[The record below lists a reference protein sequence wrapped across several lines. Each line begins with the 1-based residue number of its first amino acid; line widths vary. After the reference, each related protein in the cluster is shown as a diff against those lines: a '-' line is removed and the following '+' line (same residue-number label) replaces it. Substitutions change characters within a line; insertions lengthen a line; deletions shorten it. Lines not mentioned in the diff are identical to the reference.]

1 MCRLMREAVER
12 CGLDLA
18 GTAVLTEAATGA
30 YAVTAPLAAL
40 AGAQVTALARD
51 SRYGSARDAE
61 DAVMGLARA
70 AGVAER
76 VRVTQVIPQNLS
88 GYGVV
93 TNSGHLR
100 PIDAPMI
107 ARLPPD
113 SVIALMFEAWELRDG
128 DIDIDAC
135 RARGI
140 RIAAV
145 NERHA
150 AVDVFSYLGP
160 LALRALQDAG
170 VACYGGRIAL
180 LCDNDFGPSI
190 LRSLT
195 CNGAEAAIFTEV
207 AALPQGIW
215 DAVLVALHPHAEPRI
230 DAAAATRLAAV
241 AADAA
246 IVQIW
251 GDIDRAALAAHGF
264 QAWPPHA
271 PRAGHMAVLLSDI
284 GPEAVVRLQA
294 GGLAAAARVWRGEP
308 VTPAGMA
315 ELV

>member
-1 MCRLMREAVER
+1 MREAVER
-12 CGLDLA
+12 CGLDLEGA
-18 GTAVLTEAATGA
+18 AVLTEAATGA
-30 YAVTAPLAAL
+30 YAVTAPIAAL

-61 DAVMGLARA
+61 DAVMGIARA

-76 VRVTQVIPQNLS
+76 VSVIRAVPKDLS
-88 GYGVV
+88 SYGIV

-100 PIDAPMI
+100 PIDSAMI

-113 SVIALMFEAWELRDG
+113 AVIALMFEAWELREG

-160 LALRALQDAG
+160 MALRALQDAG
-170 VACYGGRIAL
+170 IACYGGRIAL

-190 LRSLT
+190 LRSLSGT
-195 CNGAEAAIFTEV
+195 GMEVEVFTEV
-207 AALPQGIW
+207 ATLRQGTW
-215 DAVLVALHPHAEPRI
+215 DAVLVALHPRAEPRI
-230 DAAAATRLAAV
+230 DRTSAARLSEV

-251 GDIDRAALAAHGF
+251 GDIDRAALAAYGF
-264 QAWPPHA
+264 EAWPPQA

-284 GPEAVVRLQA
+284 GPEAVVRLQT
-294 GGLAAAARVWRGEP
+294 GGLAAAACVRRGEP
-308 VTPAGMA
+308 VTPNGMA

>member
-1 MCRLMREAVER
+1 MREAVQR
-12 CGLDLA
+12 CSLDLG

-30 YAVTAPLAAL
+30 YAVTAPIAAL

-61 DAVMGLARA
+61 YAVMELASA

-76 VRVTQVIPQNLS
+76 VRIVQAVPQDLS
-88 GYGVV
+88 GYGIV

-100 PIDAPMI
+100 PIDAAMI
-107 ARLPPD
+107 TRLPGNA
-113 SVIALMFEAWELRDG
+113 VIALMFEAWELREG

-160 LALRALQDAG
+160 LSLHALQDAG
-170 VACYGGRIAL
+170 VACYGGRVAL
-180 LCDNDFGPSI
+180 LCDNAFGPYI
-190 LRSLT
+190 LRSLSN
-195 CNGAEAAIFTEV
+195 NGVEAAVFTEV
-207 AALPQGIW
+207 TAMPQSAW
-215 DAVLVALHPHAEPRI
+215 DAVLVALHPHAKPRI
-230 DAAAATRLAAV
+230 DAAAAARLASV

-251 GDIDRAALAAHGF
+251 GDIDRTALAAHGF
-264 QAWPPHA
+264 EAWPPQA
-271 PRAGHMAVLLSDI
+271 PRTGHMAVLMSDI

-294 GGLAAAARVWRGEP
+294 GGLAAASRVWRGDP
-308 VTPAGMA
+308 VTPDGIA